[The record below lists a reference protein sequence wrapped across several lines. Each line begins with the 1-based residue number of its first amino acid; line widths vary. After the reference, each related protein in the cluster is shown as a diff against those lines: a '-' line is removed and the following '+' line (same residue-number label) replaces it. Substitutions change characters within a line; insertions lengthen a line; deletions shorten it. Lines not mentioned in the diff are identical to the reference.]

1 MIESAGLSP
10 EDVGATDSSAG
21 TADAVIIGAGLAGLA
36 AATTIAA
43 ARHSVVVLEAS
54 DGVGGRVRS
63 DLVDGFV
70 LDRGFQVLLTAYP
83 ELVRHLDVAALD
95 LCSFEPGADVWHDGR
110 CAVVGDPFR
119 RPRTLV
125 ATAAAPIG
133 SVADKLRL
141 GRLWLRLRRAEPR
154 QLLRGADSTTAAELR
169 RLGFSAAMIERFWRP
184 LIAGVQL
191 DPDLT
196 TSRRMFD
203 VILRC
208 LLTGNSAVPAGG
220 MGAISAQLADRLPPG
235 SIHLGVEVVE
245 AASGR
250 ARSADGRNWT
260 GRTVVVATEG
270 PVAARLLDLPPV
282 ASRPV
287 GCVYFATV
295 AAPTGSKRIQLG
307 THDGHPVN
315 AAVMSNVA
323 ASYAPPDQHLVVVAL
338 PGAVGHDDL
347 DGLARRALGS
357 WWGSPVDSWRTLRTY
372 WIEHG
377 QPDQRPPFSPKQRVA
392 LGEHRF
398 VCGDH
403 RDTASIQGALYSGRR
418 CGEAVVAELSHGT

>member
-83 ELVRHLDVAALD
+83 ELARHLDVGALD

-220 MGAISAQLADRLPPG
+220 MGAISAQLADDSRP
-235 SIHLGVEVVE
+235 
-245 AASGR
+245 
-250 ARSADGRNWT
+250 ARSTSG
-260 GRTVVVATEG
+260 
-270 PVAARLLDLPPV
+270 
-282 ASRPV
+282 SRWSRRPA
-287 GCVYFATV
+287 GAP
-295 AAPTGSKRIQLG
+295 AAPTAGTGPAVPSSWPRKARSRPDCSICRPWRRDRSDVCTSRPSPHRPVRSGS
-307 THDGHPVN
+307 
-315 AAVMSNVA
+315 S
-323 ASYAPPDQHLVVVAL
+323 SAPTTAT
-338 PGAVGHDDL
+338 
-347 DGLARRALGS
+347 RS
-357 WWGSPVDSWRTLRTY
+357 T
-372 WIEHG
+372 
-377 QPDQRPPFSPKQRVA
+377 PPS
-392 LGEHRF
+392 
-398 VCGDH
+398 
-403 RDTASIQGALYSGRR
+403 
-418 CGEAVVAELSHGT
+418 